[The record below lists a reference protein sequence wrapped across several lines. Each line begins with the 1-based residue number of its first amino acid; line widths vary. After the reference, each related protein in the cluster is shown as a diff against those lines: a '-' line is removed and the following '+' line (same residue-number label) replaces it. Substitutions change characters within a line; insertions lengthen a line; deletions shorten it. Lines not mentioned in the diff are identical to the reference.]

1 MRIVV
6 TPHLEPLRASA
17 GGAPRWSRHG
27 GSARV
32 RADEQITS
40 HVLHS
45 QDFTYSSR
53 SPIRNRRTRPQ
64 HTSIASAFTA
74 HFQDDEPRGHN
85 RHHYH
90 LYEYKGRLLH
100 TTRAVP
106 VSLGRVA
113 SSLELRL
120 TCLAHD
126 IIAHR
131 AIVLGL
137 AARHAGRPFL
147 DVHRAAPRG
156 PWSKRPV
163 TDAS

>member
-1 MRIVV
+1 VPAPAARHDGAV
-6 TPHLEPLRASA
+6 TAEARAFVPTSK
-17 GGAPRWSRHG
+17 SRK
-27 GSARV
+27 
-32 RADEQITS
+32 S

-74 HFQDDEPRGHN
+74 HFQDDEPGGHN